1 MTSHQASAALVLV
14 TILSGLGW
22 LLSKIV
28 LEEMQPFAFMSLRFL
43 LAGLALLLVCGRALL
58 DQSLVNLG
66 SAVLTGLV
74 FSSGMLLWVSGLN
87 ISPHMGEAAF
97 ISSLCYILIPIIGA
111 LVFGFHITKGIVV
124 SLLIA
129 LVGLA
134 LLSLDEGIKLEKGQL
149 LILISTLAFAMHF
162 LLVAR
167 YARRMDPLQ
176 LTCVQLLTAGS
187 VASGAGVVTGTMNFS
202 ISPLVW
208 LWLLLAAFLA
218 TSFRFLLQTHALK
231 YASTN
236 EAGLIM
242 VLEPVCAALLG
253 MWILGETMAAN
264 QWWGCSLIFSA
275 VVLRQ
280 IAGMQWMKRYQS

>member
-1 MTSHQASAALVLV
+1 MTSRQASAALVLV

-22 LLSKIV
+22 LLSKMI

-43 LAGLALLLVCGRALL
+43 LAGLALLILCGNALL
-58 DQSLVNLG
+58 EQSLANIG
-66 SAVLTGLV
+66 RAVLTGLV
-74 FSSGMLLWVSGLN
+74 FSSGMLLWVTGLN
-87 ISPHMGEAAF
+87 TTPHMGEAAF
-97 ISSLCYILIPIIGA
+97 ISSLCYILIPILGA
-111 LVFGFHITKGIVV
+111 LLFGFHITKGIIV

-129 LVGLA
+129 LAGLA
-134 LLSLDEGIKLEKGQL
+134 LLSLNDGIKLEKGQL
-149 LILISTLAFAMHF
+149 LILLSTFSFALHF

-167 YARRMDPLQ
+167 YARKMDPLQ
-176 LTCVQLLTAGS
+176 LTCVQLITAGS
-187 VASGAGVVTGTMNFS
+187 IASGAGVVTGTMDFS
-202 ISPLVW
+202 VSPMVW

-253 MWILGETMAAN
+253 MWVLGEVMEVN
-264 QWWGCSLIFSA
+264 QWWGCTLIFFA